1 VSSAPTPPE
10 RLHFVADAPVAGLA
24 VAERRV
30 ARPEATLICVHGGL
44 DRGGSFAR
52 LARRSDDFDVIA
64 YDRRGYQGSR
74 ALGPAALNRHV
85 EDVEALI
92 EREAA
97 LSPVILLGHSF
108 GGVVTF
114 GAALRRPDDVALVVN
129 YESPLPWVK
138 YRQSSRPPL
147 SDDARFE
154 AEQFFRRVVSN
165 GAWERLSEH
174 ERESRR
180 LDGPALIA
188 DLRGIG
194 PEIVPYDLSKL
205 TTPASYVHGDGLLA
219 PYYQSLGR
227 RLVALNPAI
236 EVREM
241 QEANHGAHL
250 TNPDQLFRIIRE
262 RWDDVCASA

>member
-1 VSSAPTPPE
+1 MSSAPAPPE
-10 RLHFVADAPVAGLA
+10 RLHFVLRSPVAGLA

-30 ARPEATLICVHGGL
+30 ASPDATLICVHGGL

-52 LARRSDDFDVIA
+52 LARRSDDFDVLA

-74 ALGPAALNRHV
+74 ALGPAGLESHI
-85 EDVEALI
+85 EDLTVLI
-92 EREAA
+92 EHEAA
-97 LSPVILLGHSF
+97 RAPVILFGHSF

-114 GAALRRPDDVALVVN
+114 GAALREPDRVALVVN

-165 GAWERLSEH
+165 SAWERLSEH

-180 LDGPALIA
+180 LDGPALVA

-194 PEIVPYDLSKL
+194 PEIVPYDLAAL
-205 TTPASYVHGDGLLA
+205 VTPASYVHGDGILA
-219 PYYQSLGR
+219 PYYRSLAR
-227 RLVALNPAI
+227 HLVTLNPGI
-236 EVREM
+236 DVREM
-241 QEANHGAHL
+241 EHANHGAHL
-250 TNPDQLFRIIRE
+250 SNPDQLFHIIRE
-262 RWDDVCASA
+262 RWEGVCASA